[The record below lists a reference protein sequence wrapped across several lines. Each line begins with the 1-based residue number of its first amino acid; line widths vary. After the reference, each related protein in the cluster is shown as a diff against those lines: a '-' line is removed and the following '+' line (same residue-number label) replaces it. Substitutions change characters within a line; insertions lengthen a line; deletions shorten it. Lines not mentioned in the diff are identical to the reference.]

1 MNKNEKQRRAGVELR
16 ALEAVEGGAMR
27 ISGKAIAFNSPT
39 VVWRDEN
46 GVEYFEQIDPH
57 ALDGADMKDTCL
69 RYNHV
74 NAIPILARIRGGSLK
89 LEIREDGV
97 YFEAELFNTTAA
109 RDCYELVRQGALQ
122 CSFGFT
128 MPPAADA
135 AQCGYI
141 YDRAT
146 RMRTITRIE
155 RLIDISIVDVP
166 AYKDTFVQPSL
177 RDLFSAEA
185 EAERLE
191 SRAQRVRMLSA
202 STF

>member
-16 ALEAVEGGAMR
+16 ALEAIEGGAMR

-128 MPPAADA
+128 MPPD
-135 AQCGYI
+135 GGFN